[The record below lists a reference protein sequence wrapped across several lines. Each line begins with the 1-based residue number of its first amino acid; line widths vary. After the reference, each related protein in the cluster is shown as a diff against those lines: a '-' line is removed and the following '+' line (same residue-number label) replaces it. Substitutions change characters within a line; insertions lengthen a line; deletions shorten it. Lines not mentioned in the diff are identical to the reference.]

1 MTIIQMWGSKSADFI
16 VLCLINFYCGVLF
29 RHFNTGLHIRFVPE
43 KPAYCHLVTVS
54 YKTKYSCRKRFYL
67 WNKLQLEK

>member
-54 YKTKYSCRKRFYL
+54 YK
-67 WNKLQLEK
+67 NKIFLQEKVLPLEQIAA